1 MNDKI
6 KNFSE
11 VGITTLR
18 RNSLEIIAAGLN
30 AIDTEFAIKNNVQLQ
45 GEILAIKEETIALDG
60 INNIFVVG
68 IGKCALSAAR
78 ALEEILG
85 ERLTDGVAIDVRGGE
100 LKKIKIFKGDHPYPS
115 LKNVEATNAVM
126 TLISKLKSNDLVIFV
141 ISGGGSTLLCQPT
154 NFKYEAE
161 IKLMG
166 YLFKK
171 GADIFEIN
179 TIRKHISLA
188 RGGQLAKY
196 AYPAN
201 IVSLIFSD
209 VPGDNLEFI
218 ASGPTV
224 RDTTTIEDAKK
235 ILQKYGSDFPLATLV
250 ETPKDDKF
258 FAKSKTILIVNNETA
273 LEAMREKAEAL
284 GYSAKIVTNELQ
296 GEAREAAREIENA
309 LNEEER
315 NVVLLYGGETTVT
328 VGIDGKGGRNQEL
341 ALSALSYL
349 KENQFVVA
357 LASDGRD
364 NTDFAGAIADAL
376 TKTKARK
383 FGLDAKESL
392 AGNNSYDFFSK
403 TGDYI
408 LTGDTGSNVSD
419 LIIAIND

>member
-85 ERLTDGVAIDVRGGE
+85 ERLTGGIAIDVRDGE
-100 LKKIKIFKGDHPYPS
+100 LKKIKTFKGDHPYPS
-115 LKNVEATNAVM
+115 LKNVEVTNAIM
-126 TLISKLKSNDLVIFV
+126 TLISKLKINDLVIFV

-235 ILQKYGSDFPLATLV
+235 ILQKYNLF
-250 ETPKDDKF
+250 
-258 FAKSKTILIVNNETA
+258 
-273 LEAMREKAEAL
+273 
-284 GYSAKIVTNELQ
+284 
-296 GEAREAAREIENA
+296 
-309 LNEEER
+309 LN
-315 NVVLLYGGETTVT
+315 
-328 VGIDGKGGRNQEL
+328 
-341 ALSALSYL
+341 
-349 KENQFVVA
+349 
-357 LASDGRD
+357 
-364 NTDFAGAIADAL
+364 
-376 TKTKARK
+376 
-383 FGLDAKESL
+383 
-392 AGNNSYDFFSK
+392 
-403 TGDYI
+403 
-408 LTGDTGSNVSD
+408 
-419 LIIAIND
+419 